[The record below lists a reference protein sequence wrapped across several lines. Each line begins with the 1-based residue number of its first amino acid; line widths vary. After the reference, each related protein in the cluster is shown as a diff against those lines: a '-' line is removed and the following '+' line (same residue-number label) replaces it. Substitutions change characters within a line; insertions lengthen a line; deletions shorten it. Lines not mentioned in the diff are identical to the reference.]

1 MGEEM
6 RESHMNYGKRG
17 GGTLLC
23 LAMALLVLMVR
34 QPVWSAEFPPDKVV
48 VLTFDDSVRSQYE
61 IVRPILLKYGFGA
74 TFFITEGFEFT
85 SDKTNYMTWE
95 QIKQLHADGFEIG
108 NHTRDHVGLTEQNY
122 VEQLNAINQ
131 QCERFGIPKPV
142 SFAYPGN
149 KFSVEMFEK
158 LRNHGIQFARR
169 GGSPE
174 YPYENGRG
182 VAFEP
187 GFDHPLLIPSA
198 GDARPDWEMDDFLKG
213 VHQAKDG
220 HVAVL
225 QFHGVPDNAHNW
237 VSTAS
242 DRFEQF
248 MGYLARED
256 YTVIA
261 LRDLRKYV
269 DPGMVPLSPL
279 DVVQDRISSM
289 KSGRSRIASREPES
303 KKGLRRWIAIMQRHG
318 YTVDEMRFATGL
330 DEERI
335 RKTMDRSS
343 VRYTP
348 GKLELLPYPGG
359 RHPRIGFRDG
369 EFRPQRETK
378 LSLFTPWD
386 PTSYVVIDVPE
397 AIWHQRGT
405 GRQLLFL
412 AHEDIPTR
420 WDLEGKTVEQN
431 EWQLVDGG
439 NYRMEKQLPNG
450 VVIIVEAWVEQN
462 GVRMRL
468 TLVNESDETLA
479 GLVVQNCVMLGEA
492 GGFNLQTNENKVY
505 TNPVAAVGN
514 ETNTRWILTAWQRC
528 VRPWGNEHCPC
539 LHSDPQFPD
548 CEPGKTVTLNGWV
561 SFYEGTDIDTE
572 MKRIAKMGWLS
583 QGK

>member
-6 RESHMNYGKRG
+6 RDSHMNYGKRG

-142 SFAYPGN
+142 SLAYPGN

-303 KKGLRRWIAIMQRHG
+303 KKDLRRWIAIMQRHG

>member
-303 KKGLRRWIAIMQRHG
+303 KKDLRRWIAIMQRHG

>member
-1 MGEEM
+1 M

-142 SFAYPGN
+142 SLAYPGN

-279 DVVQDRISSM
+279 DVVQDRISAM

-303 KKGLRRWIAIMQRHG
+303 KKDLRFWIAIMQRHG

-335 RKTMDRSS
+335 RKTMDRTS

>member
-142 SFAYPGN
+142 SLAYPGN

-303 KKGLRRWIAIMQRHG
+303 KKDLRRWIAIMQRHG

>member
-1 MGEEM
+1 MVEEM

-142 SFAYPGN
+142 SLAYPGN

-303 KKGLRRWIAIMQRHG
+303 KKDLRRWIAIMQRHG

-343 VRYTP
+343 VRYAP